1 MDKDKLVQLLQA
13 SQVPD
18 TEQVKA
24 VTADLQKNYYSKPAS
39 LLLLVEIA
47 LTHGE
52 APIRQLASVQAARI
66 APKHWD
72 EVAEDQ
78 KSLCRTHLL
87 EGSLKE
93 TSNANRHSLA
103 RLIADIVTLDME
115 NQQGEEFLQQ
125 IIPLTNNDNVVAR
138 EVGSYLI
145 YAMLENDP
153 IHFSDHT
160 HQLLQL
166 FRSRIEDPDSKEVR
180 INIVRAVGAILG
192 NIIPEE
198 DAKSVEAIASF
209 LPSMVNILKAT
220 VEAEDEENYKVI
232 FEVFHNFIAFDS
244 ALFGSHLQE
253 LLQFMMDLAGNKQAE
268 EDARSQALAFLIQ
281 CVHFRPRKL
290 QAMNDVPSRMMIG
303 AMHIVAEL
311 EDEDDDDD
319 MSPARSAIGLV
330 DELASALP
338 PRQVIVPL
346 LEQFP
351 TFAASQDPSYRMSAM
366 LSLGN
371 AAAGAPDF
379 ISTQLE
385 PLLPAI
391 VGLLVDSELKVR
403 HAALVGLIHL
413 AEEMVDEMASH
424 HEQILSAVLKNLEA
438 ASQAGNDKKN
448 VAIIRCACGA
458 LDTFGDG
465 VENKVMAQFGPN
477 LIGPMVKLLAHDD
490 FGVRAGAASALGAIS
505 SSMESSFQPYFE
517 EVMKALG
524 RFVMIKETEEEMNL
538 RSATCDSLGRIAT
551 VVGAEAFQPYV
562 MDLMKASEE
571 ALHLDNP
578 RLKETSFIL
587 WSSLSKVYQDQFGH
601 FLDGVFKGLFAS
613 LDLEEEEIDLP
624 GVDAAL
630 LGEGSIVVGGKKIK
644 VKTDTSEDDL
654 DIATDGA
661 DDDEWADLE
670 DLEGLGAVTAVALE
684 QEIAL
689 DVLGDVI
696 SNSCNSSNLETYT
709 EQTIAKIT
717 PFVEHTYEGC
727 RKSAVSTLWRTYT
740 RVFQVWETSAGLKWE
755 PGMPPKHSPPA
766 SIVSI
771 GQTLQQ
777 ATNNLWAEDG
787 ERNVIT
793 DINRNVAA
801 ALKACG
807 PAVLASNAEMLQEIV
822 SVITLIITG
831 SHPCQQDLGDE
842 EGEQDI
848 DAGSSEYDWL
858 VVDTA
863 LDVVIGLAT
872 ALGPSFAELWKI
884 FEKPVLKLAS
894 STEDLHRSTAVGTI
908 AEVLKHAGEAMTP
921 FTESLGQALG
931 RRLTDPDALAKSNAA
946 YAIGLLIYTSAD
958 TSKTFP
964 LYPQIWEK
972 LEPLIAVREMR
983 LTDNV
988 AGALCR
994 MMMKNSDNGFVS
1006 QALPAIVNVLPLEE
1020 DYEENEPIYQCIF
1033 SLYEQSNQTVEQLT
1047 PQLLAIFEKVLSPPE
1062 EQLEPATRE
1071 LLHRAVGILY
1081 KAQPSLLANNPT
1093 LLKLAGLQ

>member
-24 VTADLQKNYYSKPAS
+24 VTADLQKNYYSKPES
-39 LLLLVEIA
+39 LLLLVEIT
-47 LTHGE
+47 LTHGD

-66 APKHWD
+66 AIKHWD
-72 EVAEDQ
+72 SVPDDK

-93 TSNANRHSLA
+93 SSAANRHSLA
-103 RLIADIVTLDME
+103 RLIADLVTLDME

-125 IIPLTNNDNVVAR
+125 IIPLTNHDNVVAR

-153 IHFSDHT
+153 VHFSDHT

-166 FRSRIEDPDSKEVR
+166 FHSRIEDPDSKEVR
-180 INIVRAVGAILG
+180 INIVRGIGAILN
-192 NIIPEE
+192 NIVPEE
-198 DAKSVEAIASF
+198 DPKAVEAVASF

-220 VEAEDEENYKVI
+220 VEAEDEESYKVV
-232 FEVFHNFIAFDS
+232 FEVFHSFIAYDS

-268 EDARSQALAFLIQ
+268 DDARSQAVAFLIQ
-281 CVHFRPRKL
+281 AVHFRPRKL
-290 QAMNDVPSRMMIG
+290 QAMNDIPSRMMVG
-303 AMHIVAEL
+303 AMHIIAEL
-311 EDEDDDDD
+311 DDDDDDED

-330 DELASALP
+330 DELANSLP

-351 TFAASQDPSYRMSAM
+351 TFATSPDPTYRMSAM

-391 VGLLVDSELKVR
+391 VNLLVDNELKVR

-465 VENKVMAQFGPN
+465 IENKVMAQYGPN
-477 LIGPMVKLLAHDD
+477 LIAPMVKLLGHED

-505 SSMESSFQPYFE
+505 SSMESGFKPYFD

-524 RFVMIKETEEEMNL
+524 KFVMIKDSEEEMNL

-551 VVGAEAFQPYV
+551 AVGAEAFQPYV

-587 WSSLSKVYQDQFGH
+587 WSSLSKVYQDQFSH
-601 FLDGVFKGLFAS
+601 FLDGVFSGLFAS

-624 GVDAAL
+624 GIDASQ
-630 LGEGSIVVGGKKIK
+630 LGDGSLVVGGKKIK
-644 VKTDTSEDDL
+644 IKANSSEDDVA
-654 DIATDGA
+654 IATGGA
-661 DDDEWADLE
+661 EEDDWADLE
-670 DLEGLGAVTAVALE
+670 DFEGFGAVTAVALE

-696 SNSCNSSNLETYT
+696 ANSCNSNNLETYT
-709 EQTIAKIT
+709 EKTIEKIT
-717 PFVEHTYEGC
+717 PFAEHTYEGC
-727 RKSAVSTLWRTYT
+727 RKSAISTLWRIYT
-740 RVFQVWETSAGLKWE
+740 RVFQVWETGAGIKWE
-755 PGMPPKHSPPA
+755 PGMPPKHTPPA

-771 GQTLQQ
+771 GQALQQ
-777 ATNNLWAEDG
+777 ATNNLWSEDS
-787 ERNVIT
+787 ERSVIT

-807 PAVLASNAEMLQEIV
+807 PAVLASNSEMLQEMV
-822 SVITLIITG
+822 SVITLIITR

-842 EGEQDI
+842 EGDQDI

-863 LDVVIGLAT
+863 LDVVVGLAT

-884 FEKPVLKLAS
+884 FEKPIFKLAS

-921 FTESLGQALG
+921 FTASLGQTLG

-972 LEPLIAVREMR
+972 LEPLIAVSEMR

-994 MMMKNSDNGFVS
+994 MMMKNPDAGFVS
-1006 QALPAIVNVLPLEE
+1006 EALPAVVNILPLVE
-1020 DYEENEPIYQCIF
+1020 DYEENEPIYKCIYN
-1033 SLYEQSNQTVEQLT
+1033 LYEQANPTVERLT

-1062 EQLEPATRE
+1062 EQLEPSSRE
-1071 LLHRAVGILY
+1071 ILQRVVSILY
-1081 KAQPSLLANNPT
+1081 KAQPNLLANHAG